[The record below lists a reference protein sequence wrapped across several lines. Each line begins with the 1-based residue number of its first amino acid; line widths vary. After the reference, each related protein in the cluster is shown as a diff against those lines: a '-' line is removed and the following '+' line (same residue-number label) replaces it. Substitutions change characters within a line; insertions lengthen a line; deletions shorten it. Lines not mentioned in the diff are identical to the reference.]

1 MLGELFGEHKDKI
14 IGQRVVDINGEGPKI
29 EITFSA
35 DAKIK
40 GTIDINELGTYSSVV
55 RPRGILYGEGQG
67 LYTAKDGSGEMATWT
82 GYGIGRFTGPAGG
95 GEAIV
100 VHYFIEQIQL
110 ENYPSLIISLQY
122 LNTRQMSQVI
132 LLQKYGNGNKKRDR

>member
-1 MLGELFGEHKDKI
+1 MLGEQFGEHKGKV

-29 EITFSA
+29 ETTFLA

-55 RPRGILYGEGQG
+55 RPGGILYGEGQG
-67 LYTAKDGSGEMATWT
+67 LYTAKDGNGEMATWR

-95 GEAIV
+95 GGVSYRGSLFYRTNSTGKLSFLNNLVAVFEYEAD
-100 VHYFIEQIQL
+100 E
-110 ENYPSLIISLQY
+110 SG
-122 LNTRQMSQVI
+122 NTAAKVWEW
-132 LLQKYGNGNKKRDR
+132 K